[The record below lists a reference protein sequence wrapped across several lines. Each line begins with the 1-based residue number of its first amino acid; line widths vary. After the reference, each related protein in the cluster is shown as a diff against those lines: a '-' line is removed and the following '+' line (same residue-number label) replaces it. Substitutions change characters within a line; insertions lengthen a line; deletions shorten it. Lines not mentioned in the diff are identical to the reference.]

1 MSTSELTTANG
12 YYEAVVVVDSLKESS
27 GGDGTDVLI
36 GVEGLMFGHTGS
48 GEHEWL
54 DQVSDHS
61 HGGGAAGIMCAY
73 QIGKKGLKVLLIEKN
88 KTLGKKI
95 LTKIDV
101 GDMVEMIYNGQAQ
114 LVIF

>member
-48 GEHEWL
+48 GEHDGL
-54 DQVSDHS
+54 IKYLTI
-61 HGGGAAGIMCAY
+61 IMAV
-73 QIGKKGLKVLLIEKN
+73 VLLEW
-88 KTLGKKI
+88 
-95 LTKIDV
+95 
-101 GDMVEMIYNGQAQ
+101 VEQP
-114 LVIF
+114 